1 MGIPVFRTDKQGT
14 IIAQSDGSSIIWNV
28 SPYSEEASQGIS
40 SGTTSETSSSTSGSA
55 GIVNTTPEPT
65 TNSATV
71 WLSATGSKYHR
82 IPDCGNMNPD
92 NARQVSQSEAQA
104 QGYTACSKCF

>member
-1 MGIPVFRTDKQGT
+1 M
-14 IIAQSDGSSIIWNV
+14 GSSIIWNV
-28 SPYSEEASQGIS
+28 SPYSEEASQSTS
-40 SGTTSETSSSTSGSA
+40 SVSPPETSNSTSESS

-71 WLSATGSKYHR
+71 WLSATGSKYHS

-92 NARQVSQSEAQA
+92 NARQVSQSEAEA
-104 QGYTACSKCF
+104 QGYTACNKCF